1 MSGTISGFLASF
13 TLSGLGRRALF
24 RRLAGGGAL
33 MGGAAFAT
41 LAPKA
46 VAADFTPPGDLDESG
61 IRLANFG
68 ICVSDLDKSTAFY
81 QALGFEASDVHPIPG
96 PLGHA
101 LEAGDDMK
109 MEVRF
114 VRRNG
119 TVIELIHFTSP
130 PPKGKA
136 ERRAM
141 NQLGLTHFALR
152 VDDVDRVAAIVK
164 KNGGAVVEKSRTK
177 LGPPGKGIEILFCTD
192 PNGVRIELAGPVK
205 A

>member
-1 MSGTISGFLASF
+1 MSGKF
-13 TLSGLGRRALF
+13 TKLLGGIGRRALF
-24 RRLAGGGAL
+24 RGIA
-33 MGGAAFAT
+33 GGAALAGLAT
-41 LAPKA
+41 AAK
-46 VAADFTPPGDLDESG
+46 AADFGPPTDLDESG

-81 QALGFEASDVHPIPG
+81 EALGFEASDIHPIPA

-109 MEVRF
+109 LEVRF

-119 TVIELIHFTSP
+119 TVIELIHFLNP

-136 ERRAM
+136 ERRPM

-152 VDDVDRVAAIVK
+152 VDDVGRVADIVK
-164 KNGGAVVEKSRTK
+164 KNGGTVIEKSHTK

-192 PNGVRIELAGPVK
+192 PNGVRIELAGPVE